1 MYPFKWT
8 YFPFH
13 DHRSKGSGDMKV
25 FCSSFQVSTEFV
37 TSVVVGDD
45 IIPRLSLN
53 AYVKLR
59 MNMKRAL
66 LACKL
71 PKHKVLAT
79 GLCNCLSP
87 LDWKDTLKIDP
98 AVTGVE
104 NQDFEDDVNYGI
116 CTYGSEWPTMLP
128 PGKIIHMRMVDGQ
141 VNMCFKEPQE
151 FTEILVSTQ
160 MINDHQPS
168 SYQKILLAANQR
180 FRTQR
185 NSSSATSSESIPV

>member
-1 MYPFKWT
+1 M
-8 YFPFH
+8 
-13 DHRSKGSGDMKV
+13 
-25 FCSSFQVSTEFV
+25 
-37 TSVVVGDD
+37 VVGDD

-59 MNMKRAL
+59 DRMKRAL

-104 NQDFEDDVNYGI
+104 NQDFEDDVRGL
-116 CTYGSEWPTMLP
+116 SSTM
-128 PGKIIHMRMVDGQ
+128 HQ
-141 VNMCFKEPQE
+141 
-151 FTEILVSTQ
+151 LVTAREDT
-160 MINDHQPS
+160 IN
-168 SYQKILLAANQR
+168 KLRA
-180 FRTQR
+180 
-185 NSSSATSSESIPV
+185 SADYLDSIWTKYEY